1 MHSVLDVQAF
11 DASMRASFAASNT
24 AGASFP
30 HAANSVQVVIELRT
44 NVKCRM
50 CFPSPENFSQAL
62 FTLQHWLAHYPT
74 TKPHATV
81 HRVRPVSSR

>member
-1 MHSVLDVQAF
+1 MSQTFAVPMHSVLAVHAF

-44 NVKCRM
+44 NAKFRM
-50 CFPSPENFSQAL
+50 YFPSPEYFSQAL
-62 FTLQHWLAHYPT
+62 FTLTH
-74 TKPHATV
+74 
-81 HRVRPVSSR
+81 